1 MNGLIE
7 LSLWLLRAFITV
19 SDNDKEMELLMRD
32 LAGVQLVYVFTFF
45 RCHVIH
51 C

>member
-19 SDNDKEMELLMRD
+19 SDNDKEMELLMGD
-32 LAGVQLVYVFTFF
+32 LAGVQLVLSI
-45 RCHVIH
+45 RIS
-51 C
+51 